1 MTQIVKI
8 LGSIIPSKGCFPN
21 CEKKPIIIQIQKTT
35 TIALGQFATLLYG
48 YNAYL
53 VSN

>member
-21 CEKKPIIIQIQKTT
+21 CEKKPIIIQKTT